1 LYRYA
6 YNLGSNLALAAAG
19 FKMAAAERMAEDEA
33 RKLGERIGID
43 WDTAEFTV
51 AAFAQGCQV
60 ELEHGSRDP
69 QTNVTSND
77 EEATGKIAWAHLKE
91 DPEYYAKLAKMEK
104 TANGDDEAPGDPVD
118 KSKVIEWFKKNPNPQ
133 DAAVHSFA
141 KEMNYNPHALESV
154 IYTLA
159 TKAVQ
164 GMGL

>member
-1 LYRYA
+1 MYRYA

-91 DPEYYAKLAKMEK
+91 DPEYYTKLAKMEK
-104 TANGDDEAPGDPVD
+104 TANTLDGESSEAID
-118 KSKVIEWFKKNPNPQ
+118 KTKVIEWFKKNPNPQ
-133 DAAVHSFA
+133 DSAVHSFA
-141 KEMNYNPHALESV
+141 KEMGYNPHALEGV
-154 IYTLA
+154 IYELA

-164 GMGL
+164 GMGM